1 MSLLAQNLLDY
12 MNADTIITFALG
24 LLLGVGLFMILSQ
37 RQTRLMKRN
46 LKKDAEISIKEKS
59 LVLNEKLAKQALEI
73 QGKESELEQKIQ
85 VSNRLKKELEEKE
98 KNVSTQEGELI
109 KEQKSLDE
117 AKYTAKKLERFYR
130 LKLHQITQMSQKEA
144 RELLLQATEKDCEAE
159 IQSIRR
165 EKLGRS
171 ESEINDE
178 ARKLL
183 LASMQRLSSQAMND
197 ATATLVQIP
206 NEEFKGRIIG
216 KEGRNIRTFEH
227 ATGTTLMMDE
237 SPDSVLVSSF
247 DPVRREIARIS
258 LEALVRDGRI
268 HPANIEETVKSSE
281 DAIYSSMVE
290 VAEKAVLQLRL
301 NEVSHDVLT
310 TLGHLNYRLS
320 NNQNTLEHS
329 IEVSNFCALLAAELG
344 YDVDLAKRAG
354 LYHDIGKA
362 LSEEGHE
369 SHAIAG
375 ANFMKKH
382 GEDDLV
388 VNAIAAHHKEV
399 EPESVY
405 ASLVMIADSIS
416 ATRPGV
422 RTSSV
427 DGFYQRV
434 KTIEL
439 IAKEQQG
446 VDEAYAIQAGK
457 ELRVIVKP
465 EVVDDAGCRQI
476 ARRIRSRIENEL
488 SYPGVIEI
496 TVIRE
501 QRFNETAV

>member
-1 MSLLAQNLLDY
+1 

-24 LLLGVGLFMILSQ
+24 LILGVGLFVILTN
-37 RQTRLMKRN
+37 RQTRILKN
-46 LKKDAEISIKEKS
+46 TLKKDADISIKEKS
-59 LVLNEKLAKQALEI
+59 LALNEKFTKQELDIQTKEI
-73 QGKESELEQKIQ
+73 ELEQKRTAASSI
-85 VSNRLKKELEEKE
+85 KKELEEKAE
-98 KNVSTQEGELI
+98 IFSKKENELL
-109 KEQKSLDE
+109 KEQKILDD
-117 AKYTAKKLERFYR
+117 AKYNAKKLERFYR
-130 LKLHQITQMSQKEA
+130 LKLHQITQMSQKDA
-144 RELLLQATEKDCEAE
+144 RQLLLQATEKDCEAE
-159 IQSIRR
+159 IELIRR
-165 EKLGRS
+165 EKLSHS
-171 ESEINDE
+171 ESEINDQ
-178 ARKLL
+178 ARKIL

-197 ATATLVQIP
+197 ATATLVQLP

-237 SPDSVLVSSF
+237 SADSVLVSSF
-247 DPVRREIARIS
+247 DPVRREIARLA

-268 HPANIEETVKSSE
+268 HPANIEESVKSSE
-281 DAIYSSMVE
+281 EAIFSSMVE
-290 VAEKAVLQLRL
+290 VAEKAVFQLGL
-301 NEVSHDVLT
+301 NDVSNDVLT
-310 TLGHLNYRLS
+310 TLGRLNYRLS

-329 IEVSNFCALLAAELG
+329 VEVSNFCALLAAELG
-344 YDVDLAKRAG
+344 YDVNVAKRAG

-362 LSEEGHE
+362 LTEEGHE

-375 ANFMKKH
+375 ANFMKKY
-382 GEDDLV
+382 GEDNLV

-416 ATRPGV
+416 ATRPGA
-422 RTSSV
+422 RTSSI
-427 DGFYQRV
+427 DGFFQRV
-434 KTIEL
+434 KAIEL
-439 IAKEQQG
+439 IAEEQRG
-446 VDEAYAIQAGK
+446 VEEAYAIQAGK

-465 EVVDDAGCRQI
+465 EVVDDDGCRQI

>member
-1 MSLLAQNLLDY
+1 

-24 LLLGVGLFMILSQ
+24 LILGVGLFMILMN
-37 RQTRLMKRN
+37 RQTRLLKNN
-46 LKKDAEISIKEKS
+46 LKKDTEISLKEQTLK
-59 LVLNEKLAKQALEI
+59 LNEKLAKKELDFQAKEI
-73 QGKESELEQKIQ
+73 ELERNLTA
-85 VSNRLKKELEEKE
+85 SSRLEKDLEEKAKTFSSKE
-98 KNVSTQEGELI
+98 NELL
-109 KEQKSLDE
+109 KEQKLLDQ
-117 AKYTAKKLERFYR
+117 AKYNAKKLERFYR

-144 RELLLQATEKDCEAE
+144 RELLLQATEKDCETE
-159 IQSIRR
+159 IQTMRR

-178 ARKLL
+178 ARNVL
-183 LASMQRLSSQAMND
+183 LASMQRLSSEAMND
-197 ATATLVQIP
+197 ATATLIQLP
-206 NEEFKGRIIG
+206 NEGFKGRIIG

-237 SPDSVLVSSF
+237 SPDSILVSSF
-247 DPVRREIARIS
+247 DPVRREIARLA

-268 HPANIEETVKSSE
+268 HPANIEESVKSSE
-281 DAIYSSMVE
+281 EAIFSSMVE
-290 VAEKAVLQLRL
+290 VAEKAALQLRL
-301 NEVSHDVLT
+301 NDISHDVLI
-310 TLGHLNYRLS
+310 TLGRLNYRLS

-329 IEVSNFCALLAAELG
+329 IEVANFCALLAAELG
-344 YDVDLAKRAG
+344 YDVNIAKRAG

-362 LSEEGHE
+362 LTEEGHE

-375 ANFMKKH
+375 ANFMKKY
-382 GEDDLV
+382 GEGDLV

-422 RTSSV
+422 RSSSV
-427 DGFYQRV
+427 DGFFQRV
-434 KTIEL
+434 KAIEI
-439 IAKEQQG
+439 IAKEQRG
-446 VDEAYAIQAGK
+446 VDDAYAIQAGK

-465 EVVDDAGCRQI
+465 EVVDDEGCRQI

>member
-1 MSLLAQNLLDY
+1 

>member
-1 MSLLAQNLLDY
+1 MSLLAQNILDF

-24 LLLGVGLFMILSQ
+24 LILGIGLLMIFTS
-37 RQTRLMKRN
+37 RQTRLLKKN
-46 LKKDAEISIKEKS
+46 LKKDAEISIKENS
-59 LVLNEKLAKQALEI
+59 LVLNEKLAKQELDI
-73 QGKESELEQKIQ
+73 QSKESELERKINT
-85 VSNRLKKELEEKE
+85 SNQLEKELEKKVE
-98 KNVSTQEGELI
+98 NFSLQENELL

-117 AKYTAKKLERFYR
+117 AKYNAKKLERFYR

-144 RELLLQATEKDCEAE
+144 RQLLLQATEKDCEAE
-159 IQSIRR
+159 IQLIRR

-171 ESEINDE
+171 ESDINAE
-178 ARKLL
+178 ARRLL

-247 DPVRREIARIS
+247 DPVRREIARIA

-281 DAIYSSMVE
+281 DAILSSMVE
-290 VAEKAVLQLRL
+290 VAEKAILQLRL
-301 NEVSHDVLT
+301 NDVSHDVLT
-310 TLGHLNYRLS
+310 TLGRLNYRLS

-344 YDVDLAKRAG
+344 YDVNVAKRAG

-362 LSEEGHE
+362 LTEEGHE

-382 GEDDLV
+382 GENDLV

-434 KTIEL
+434 KSIEQ

-446 VDEAYAIQAGK
+446 VEDAYAIQAGK

-465 EVVDDAGCRQI
+465 EIVDDSGCRQI

-488 SYPGVIEI
+488 SYPGVIEV

-501 QRFNETAV
+501 QRFNETAE